1 MRRTARRIGLVLG
14 AGGILGSAWTA
25 GALAALAPRLDR
37 PLGELDLVL
46 GTSAGS
52 VLGAALR
59 CGMSVEELVAHQ
71 RGAAPADIDP
81 GFDGSDL
88 PDMRTLERESGDG
101 LPPVPLP
108 WIGSPRLL
116 ASAVAHPWSI
126 DPIVAASAL
135 LPAGRGRMGSLITMV
150 GALQTRLG
158 VTTDGWVPGAPL
170 WIAAVDYDSGRRTV
184 FGRPGA
190 PPSTVGDAVL
200 ASCSI
205 PGWFAPQTIGGRRYV
220 DGGVRSSTSV
230 RLLAEHGAPELDQV
244 YVLAPMASH
253 VYDRPR
259 DPLSAAERTVRRV
272 LTRWLDAEVAAVR
285 ATGVEVTVLTP
296 GPADLAAMGGN
307 LMNPRRRERVLET
320 SLETSRLALAGGA
333 GTADVGTTAA

>member
-1 MRRTARRIGLVLG
+1 MRRRRNRRTGLVLG

-37 PLGELDLVL
+37 PLGEVEMVL

-59 CGMSVEELVAHQ
+59 CGMTVDELVAHQ

-81 GFDGSDL
+81 GLAGTDL

-116 ASAVAHPWSI
+116 ASAVAHPGSV
-126 DPIVAASAL
+126 DPVVLASAL
-135 LPAGRGRMGSLITMV
+135 LPAGRGRMSSLIRMV
-150 GALQTRLG
+150 GALQHRMG
-158 VTTDGWVPGAPL
+158 VTTDGWVPGKPL
-170 WIAAVDYDSGRRTV
+170 WIAAVDYDSGQRAV
-184 FGRPGA
+184 FGRAGA

-205 PGWFAPQTIGGRRYV
+205 PGWFAPQPIGGRRYV
-220 DGGVRSSTSV
+220 DGGVRSSTSAA
-230 RLLAEHGAPELDQV
+230 LLAEPDAPRLDEV

-253 VYDRPR
+253 AYDRPFW
-259 DPLSAAERTVRRV
+259 PLSAAERTVRRV
-272 LTRWLDAEVAAVR
+272 LTRWLDAEVAVLR
-285 ATGVEVTVLTP
+285 ATGAAVTVLTP
-296 GPADLAAMGGN
+296 GPEDLAAMGGN

-320 SLETSRLALAGGA
+320 SLRTSALALDGAAEVAG
-333 GTADVGTTAA
+333 AAA

>member
-1 MRRTARRIGLVLG
+1 MRRRSTRRTGLVLG

-37 PLGELDLVL
+37 PLGDLDLVL

-59 CGMSVEELVAHQ
+59 CGMTVDELLAHQ
-71 RGAAPADIDP
+71 QGAAPADIDP

-108 WIGSPRLL
+108 WMGSPWML
-116 ASAVAHPWSI
+116 ASAVTHPGSI
-126 DPIVAASAL
+126 DPMVAASAM
-135 LPAGRGRMGSLITMV
+135 LPAGRGRMSSLIRMV
-150 GALQTRLG
+150 AALQDRLG
-158 VTTDGWVPGAPL
+158 VTTDGWVPGPPL
-170 WIAAVDYDSGRRTV
+170 WIAAVDYDSGQRTV
-184 FGRPGA
+184 FGRGGA
-190 PPSTVGDAVL
+190 PASTVGDAVL

-205 PGWFAPQTIGGRRYV
+205 PGWFAPQTISGRRYV

-230 RLLAEHGAPELDQV
+230 GLLAEDDAPDLDEV

-253 VYDRPR
+253 TYDRPR
-259 DPLSAAERTVRRV
+259 DPLSAFERTVRRV

-285 ATGVEVTVLTP
+285 DRGIEVTVLTP

-307 LMNPRRRERVLET
+307 LMNPRRRARVLET
-320 SLETSRLALAGGA
+320 SLETSAVALAGGPDA
-333 GTADVGTTAA
+333 GSTAA

>member
-1 MRRTARRIGLVLG
+1 MRSRSTRRSRRIGLVLG
-14 AGGILGSAWTA
+14 AGGILGSAWTT

-59 CGMSVEELVAHQ
+59 CGMTVEELVAHQ

-81 GFDGSDL
+81 GFAGTGL
-88 PDMRTLERESGDG
+88 PDMRTLEKESGDG

-108 WIGSPRLL
+108 WMGSPRLL
-116 ASAVAHPWSI
+116 ASAVTHPGSI
-126 DPIVAASAL
+126 DPVVAASAL
-135 LPAGRGRMGSLITMV
+135 VPAGRGRMSSLIRMV

-184 FGRPGA
+184 FGREGA
-190 PPSTVGDAVL
+190 PPATVGDAVL

-205 PGWFAPQTIGGRRYV
+205 PGWFAPQPIGGRRYV
-220 DGGVRSSTSV
+220 DGGVRSSTSTA
-230 RLLAEHGAPELDQV
+230 LLAEDGAPPLDEV

-253 VYDRPR
+253 AYDRPR
-259 DPLSAAERTVRRV
+259 HPLCAAERTVRRL

-285 ATGVEVTVLTP
+285 ARGVAVTVLTP
-296 GPADLAAMGGN
+296 GPDDLAAMGGN
-307 LMNPRRRERVLET
+307 LMNPRRRERVLDT
-320 SLETSRLALAGGA
+320 SLGTSAAALAGG
-333 GTADVGTTAA
+333 GAAAAA

>member
-1 MRRTARRIGLVLG
+1 MRSRSTRRSRRTGLVLG
-14 AGGILGSAWTA
+14 AGGILGSAWTT

-59 CGMSVEELVAHQ
+59 CGMTVEELVAHQ

-81 GFDGSDL
+81 GFAGTGL
-88 PDMRTLERESGDG
+88 PDMRTLEKESGDG

-108 WIGSPRLL
+108 WMGSPRLL
-116 ASAVAHPWSI
+116 ASAVTHPGSI
-126 DPIVAASAL
+126 DPVVAASAL
-135 LPAGRGRMGSLITMV
+135 VPAGRGRMSSLIRMV

-184 FGRPGA
+184 FGREGA
-190 PPSTVGDAVL
+190 PPAAVGDAVL

-205 PGWFAPQTIGGRRYV
+205 PGWFAPQPIGGRRYV
-220 DGGVRSSTSV
+220 DGGVRSSTSTA
-230 RLLAEHGAPELDQV
+230 LLAEDGAPPLDEV

-253 VYDRPR
+253 AYDRPR
-259 DPLSAAERTVRRV
+259 HPLCAAERTVRRV
-272 LTRWLDAEVAAVR
+272 LTRWLDAEVTAVR
-285 ATGVEVTVLTP
+285 ARGVAVTVLTP
-296 GPADLAAMGGN
+296 GPDDLAAMGGN
-307 LMNPRRRERVLET
+307 LMNPRRRERVLDT
-320 SLETSRLALAGGA
+320 SLATSAAALAGG
-333 GTADVGTTAA
+333 GAAAAA

>member
-1 MRRTARRIGLVLG
+1 MARSTRRTGLVLG
-14 AGGILGSAWTA
+14 AGGILGSAWMA
-25 GALAALAPRLDR
+25 GALTALAPRLDR

-59 CGMSVEELVAHQ
+59 CGMTVDELVAHQ

-101 LPPVPLP
+101 LPPVPRP

-116 ASAVAHPWSI
+116 ASAVAHPWTL
-126 DPIVAASAL
+126 DPMVIASAL

-170 WIAAVDYDSGRRTV
+170 WIVAVDYDSGARTV
-184 FGRPGA
+184 FGRAGA
-190 PPSTVGDAVL
+190 PASSVGDAVL

-205 PGWFAPQTIGGRRYV
+205 PGWFAPQTIDGRRYV
-220 DGGVRSSTSV
+220 DGGVRSSTSLG
-230 RLLAEHGAPELDQV
+230 LLAEDGAPELDEV
-244 YVLAPMASH
+244 YVLAPLASH
-253 VYDRPR
+253 VYDRPFA
-259 DPLSAAERTVRRV
+259 PLSAAERTVRRV

-285 ATGVEVTVLTP
+285 ARGVEVTVLTP

-320 SLETSRLALAGGA
+320 SLETSTRALAGGPEI
-333 GTADVGTTAA
+333 DTTAA

>member
-1 MRRTARRIGLVLG
+1 MRRRSARRIGLVLG

-37 PLGELDLVL
+37 PLGDLDLVL

-59 CGMSVEELVAHQ
+59 CGMTVDELVAHQ

-81 GFDGSDL
+81 GFDGTDL

-101 LPPVPLP
+101 LPPVPRP
-108 WIGSPRLL
+108 WMGSPRML
-116 ASAVAHPWSI
+116 ASAVTHPGTI
-126 DPIVAASAL
+126 DPMVVASAL
-135 LPAGRGRMGSLITMV
+135 LPAGRGRMSSLIRMV

-170 WIAAVDYDSGRRTV
+170 WIAAVDYDSGQRTV

-190 PPSTVGDAVL
+190 PPSTVGEAVL

-220 DGGVRSSTSV
+220 DGGVRSSTSLG
-230 RLLAEHGAPELDQV
+230 LLAEDGAPALDEV

-253 VYDRPR
+253 AYDRPR
-259 DPLSAAERTVRRV
+259 DPLSAAERAVRMV

-285 ATGVEVTVLTP
+285 DRGVAVTVVTP

-307 LMNPRRRERVLET
+307 LMNPRRRDRVLET
-320 SLETSRLALAGGA
+320 SLETSALALAA
-333 GTADVGTTAA
+333 GSLAGSSAA